1 MLRSVRFYYD
11 IIMSRGYSVFLGVVL
26 SRGYIKQFNLHLLHT
41 YVLEIFW
48 SMFDR
53 KFDKN
58 LLYMFLT
65 KFNKLSKRRV
75 RTFFISQFKNKQNI
89 KAWVLISKTLFYRL
103 HLHTFLFYLWQVVWS
118 TLVSVQF
125 FFLTRSQNNVLGVV
139 CDVYRKKNCG
149 WHLFLTWLHWY
160 FLCFQNRSQ
169 RQREVNLLM

>member
-103 HLHTFLFYLWQVVWS
+103 HLHTFCFTFGRSFDLHLFPYN
-118 TLVSVQF
+118 F
-125 FFLTRSQNNVLGVV
+125 FFDPKS
-139 CDVYRKKNCG
+139 K
-149 WHLFLTWLHWY
+149 
-160 FLCFQNRSQ
+160 
-169 RQREVNLLM
+169 

>member
-103 HLHTFLFYLWQVVWS
+103 HLHTFYFTFGRSFDLHLFPYN
-118 TLVSVQF
+118 F
-125 FFLTRSQNNVLGVV
+125 FFWPEVKIMCWELYVMCTE
-139 CDVYRKKNCG
+139 KKIVDDI
-149 WHLFLTWLHWY
+149 Y
-160 FLCFQNRSQ
+160 S
-169 RQREVNLLM
+169 

>member
-1 MLRSVRFYYD
+1 M
-11 IIMSRGYSVFLGVVL
+11 
-26 SRGYIKQFNLHLLHT
+26 
-41 YVLEIFW
+41 LEIFW

-160 FLCFQNRSQ
+160 FLCCQNRSQ